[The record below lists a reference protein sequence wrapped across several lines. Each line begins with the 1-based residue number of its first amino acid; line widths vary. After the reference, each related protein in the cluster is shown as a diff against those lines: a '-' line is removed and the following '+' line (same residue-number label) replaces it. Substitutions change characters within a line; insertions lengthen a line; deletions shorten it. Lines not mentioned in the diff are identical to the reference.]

1 MKWSGEAASCDVL
14 VSTRYLECSERSIA
28 VYEGGVKAPHAGDVP
43 GNAILFEDER
53 KGIEIETKSN
63 VGSRP

>member
-1 MKWSGEAASCDVL
+1 MN
-14 VSTRYLECSERSIA
+14 RYLECSERSFA
-28 VYEGGVKAPHAGDVP
+28 VYEGGIKAPNAGDVP